1 MFSYDIIS
9 YYYYLSYDTVYYHI
23 YWELWN
29 TNSNSNSCKHLIFIN
44 LHCRSEMIFLCY
56 TGNCL
61 FFVRRSSTFRRHRG
75 AARKFP
81 LCQMSLAQLEIW
93 PWHWT
98 FEATQE
104 TWSEFCC
111 LPCDCQRRRK
121 TDDWLWPIWP
131 EVFFCGFIILSAKD
145 VCLKKFTNISPKK
158 CKTNYKIF
166 GWGYFSSRYQ
176 LFSI

>member
-1 MFSYDIIS
+1 MLFTWYDKGSLIKVMPCLGEPCNLW
-9 YYYYLSYDTVYYHI
+9 LSVFKGGEI
-23 YWELWN
+23 CELPI
-29 TNSNSNSCKHLIFIN
+29 HVV
-44 LHCRSEMIFLCY
+44 SEMVFLCY

-61 FFVRRSSTFRRHRG
+61 FFVRRSSPFRGHWG
-75 AARKFP
+75 ASRKYP
-81 LCQMSLAQLEIW
+81 LCPMSLAQLEIW

-145 VCLKKFTNISPKK
+145 VCLKNF
-158 CKTNYKIF
+158 YK
-166 GWGYFSSRYQ
+166 Y
-176 LFSI
+176 

>member
-1 MFSYDIIS
+1 MWITI
-9 YYYYLSYDTVYYHI
+9 
-23 YWELWN
+23 
-29 TNSNSNSCKHLIFIN
+29 SNS
-44 LHCRSEMIFLCY
+44 SEMVFLCY

-61 FFVRRSSTFRRHRG
+61 FFVRRSSPFRGHWG
-75 AARKFP
+75 ASRKYP
-81 LCQMSLAQLEIW
+81 LCPMSLAQLEIW

-145 VCLKKFTNISPKK
+145 VCLKNLQILAKKK

>member
-1 MFSYDIIS
+1 MWITI
-9 YYYYLSYDTVYYHI
+9 
-23 YWELWN
+23 
-29 TNSNSNSCKHLIFIN
+29 SNS
-44 LHCRSEMIFLCY
+44 SEMVFLCY

-61 FFVRRSSTFRRHRG
+61 FFVRRSSPFRGHWG
-75 AARKFP
+75 ASRKYP
-81 LCQMSLAQLEIW
+81 LCPMSLAQLEIW

-104 TWSEFCC
+104 TRSEFCC

-145 VCLKKFTNISPKK
+145 VCLKKFTNISQKK
-158 CKTNYKIF
+158 MQNQLQNLWLRIF
-166 GWGYFSSRYQ
+166 
-176 LFSI
+176 